1 MVHDTSF
8 RRRPSHHRPLWISNQ
23 VSFSL
28 LLHFYHASL
37 IWLLQCCRKNTPR
50 RTPSVWSWTW
60 RRKSI
65 FECALGHPWHKRH
78 VYSGRKRRLSWV
90 IAGGAR
96 SPPPPVRFY
105 VYGAVIPAQGIEP
118 RLIGPLA
125 LAEHHRPFLGLKWT
139 YQSTCGKW
147 QFLGL

>member
-1 MVHDTSF
+1 MLT
-8 RRRPSHHRPLWISNQ
+8 
-23 VSFSL
+23 
-28 LLHFYHASL
+28 
-37 IWLLQCCRKNTPR
+37 
-50 RTPSVWSWTW
+50 
-60 RRKSI
+60 I
-65 FECALGHPWHKRH
+65 FFVE
-78 VYSGRKRRLSWV
+78 
-90 IAGGAR
+90 IAYLAATERAEPAR
-96 SPPPPVRFY
+96 FC